1 MHPAA
6 IPVSTHSPSR
16 STIINPGGTTGP
28 KLGAKFAV
36 EPVQVGQVSLRAEG
50 EPESN
55 VHELGISLWVPNLE
69 ELRRTDEECLR
80 SATRTIRNLFHL

>member
-1 MHPAA
+1 MSRLKNNHAPRSHPSLDALT
-6 IPVSTHSPSR
+6 VTL
-16 STIINPGGTTGP
+16 NPGSTTGP

-55 VHELGISLWVPNLE
+55 AHELGISLWAPNLE
-69 ELRRTDEECLR
+69 ELRRMDEE
-80 SATRTIRNLFHL
+80 